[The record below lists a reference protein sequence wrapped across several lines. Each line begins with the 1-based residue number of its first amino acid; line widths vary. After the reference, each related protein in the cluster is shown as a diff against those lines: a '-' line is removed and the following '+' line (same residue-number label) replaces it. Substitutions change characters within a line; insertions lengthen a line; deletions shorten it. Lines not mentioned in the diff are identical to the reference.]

1 MLPVDQL
8 DRAARAWLEWSDES
22 YANSIAMVAKAC
34 HLDATVVAAN
44 LAAIT
49 ERACYLRAEDAR
61 KIRHVRSL
69 ASRKAARSKGLM
81 REARRGQD
89 HR

>member
-1 MLPVDQL
+1 MSPDQL

-22 YANSIAMVAKAC
+22 YDNSILMVAKAC
-34 HLDATVVAAN
+34 LIPATVVTAN

-49 ERACYLRAEDAR
+49 ERACFLRADDAK

-69 ASRKAARSKGLM
+69 ASRKGAKSRGLM
-81 REARRGQD
+81 REARRGGST
-89 HR
+89 